1 MRTRTLA
8 FPLLGRLK
16 HTSQAV
22 CQLLNPISL
31 FFREG
36 KRAGEGGGE
45 DKEGERK
52 WEPQGWGR
60 SLTVEG

>member
-8 FPLLGRLK
+8 FPLLGRLN

-22 CQLLNPISL
+22 WASESHFSV

-36 KRAGEGGGE
+36 KRAGDGGE
-45 DKEGERK
+45 RDEEGAQA
-52 WEPQGWGR
+52 WCGSQGC
-60 SLTVEG
+60 